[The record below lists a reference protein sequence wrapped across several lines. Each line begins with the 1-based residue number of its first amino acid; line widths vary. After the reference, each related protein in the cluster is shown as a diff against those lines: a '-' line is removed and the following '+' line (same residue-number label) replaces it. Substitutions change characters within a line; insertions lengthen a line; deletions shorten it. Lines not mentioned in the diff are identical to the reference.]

1 MVRRRILAVASG
13 ASLMLV
19 VMAGPVLAQPPPH
32 DHWLTV
38 PGTGAQ
44 VQVGPHRC
52 GLGETV
58 QKGFLNF
65 HVNVHV
71 GQPANAGLVINA
83 TLCE

>member
-1 MVRRRILAVASG
+1 MVRRRISAIASG
-13 ASLMLV
+13 ACLMLV
-19 VMAGPVLAQPPPH
+19 VMAGPVLAQTPPPH

-38 PGTGAQ
+38 PGTGVK

-52 GLGETV
+52 GLGDTV

-71 GQPANAGLVINA
+71 GQPGVEITA
-83 TLCE
+83 TLC